1 VSSWFKKIVLVRSDV
16 RLFGKVTAERELDV
30 DVEFFR
36 SVAERETHAYQKRGL
51 LHAALPL
58 QTRVFLSPSSGLW
71 RVGRLVDK
79 YREESGAYSYSVK
92 FPNDHVVELPEG
104 DCFVRCLDRYADPS
118 QILAAGCMETQYYA
132 DRRRS
137 ALRRVRDLRSAAQ
150 GLVGISSASVELVP
164 HQVATVRR
172 VLNDRHIRYLLADE
186 VGLGKTIEAGLIIR
200 QLLLDNPGL
209 GVEVL
214 VPGTLTKQWATE
226 LESKCLLSDLEVSV
240 RSHEEIGELSESRVP
255 DLLVIDEAHR
265 LIYPRGTDDQV
276 AAYQELRKLAL
287 RIPRILLLSATPAL
301 GDEERLLA
309 LLNLLD
315 PISYP
320 LDQLSQFRA
329 RVEALQAVGR
339 LLLAIRPGGALFSLK
354 QQATRAREMFPNDAT
369 VLEEV
374 AVILGSDNDQPKRD
388 AAAAALKDHIAN
400 TYRIHQRLI
409 RARRVDVEKWS
420 MRPRGP
426 AWPLLTNVKVC
437 YDDDSST
444 SAIMAALEAWRDS
457 ALRQYFSDDSLA
469 ESLSK
474 RWIDLADGA
483 WRGSYDL
490 AIAARNSAPQ
500 FEGEVDELNEV
511 RRLAELSE
519 SSNSRYVKAST
530 EIAEWS
536 KQLGRDVSGR
546 PKKLVCFS
554 SSGVDAKRLFQQLEK
569 DLGRAQ
575 VISLLD
581 AGTDTARLV
590 EEFSQSTSFRVAV
603 GDRDAE
609 EGLNLQ
615 FVHGIFHLN
624 LPFDA
629 ARLEQ
634 RIGRLDRFGRKL
646 DRIEHRVLL
655 LGDADSS
662 LSSSWL
668 ALLANGFQIFNR
680 SISDV
685 QFCIDALE
693 REIRLRLFRDG
704 AYNIEAVSALI
715 ASQISAERGRLD
727 EQYAL
732 DDISQLLESADSL
745 VHAIETSEEDEGALE
760 KDIVP
765 WVRDVLGLSVESQQD
780 QANKIEQVSW
790 TRDTLLPEVPWRS
803 AFEPALHQ
811 RWTWRRRQSMQKRR
825 PRAALLRP
833 GSVLVEAL
841 ERVALWDDR
850 GIAYATLRVEP
861 GWVGIWLGFRLIWV
875 IEPALDTDSAVY
887 WRPDSSELTRR
898 AEAFL
903 PAITVEQLVLEDGD
917 RVKDQQVVDALS
929 RSYQQRR
936 DRSGRYDI
944 NLGNRPDLMLQFV
957 GQEQFAVMVDGATR
971 RARGALFEHGAVVS
985 ALSAARTASE
995 RDFYRTSRSLATR
1008 TALAESNPSVAEMPS
1023 PEEMSDA
1030 LLLRECV
1037 TTPRARLDE
1046 IGFFVISG
1054 TAAHE

>member
-1 VSSWFKKIVLVRSDV
+1 MSSWLKKIVLVRSDV
-16 RLFGKVTAERELDV
+16 RLFGKILTERENDV

-36 SVAERETHAYQKRGL
+36 SVAERETHTYQKRGL

-58 QTRVFLSPSSGLW
+58 QTRIFLSPSPGLW

-79 YREESGAYSYSVK
+79 YREETGTYTYSVK
-92 FPNDHVVELPEG
+92 FPNDDVVELPER

-137 ALRRVRDLRSAAQ
+137 ALRRMRDLRSAAQ
-150 GLVGISSASVELVP
+150 GLVGIASASVELVP

-172 VLNDRHIRYLLADE
+172 VLNDRKTRYLLADE
-186 VGLGKTIEAGLIIR
+186 VGLGKTVEAALIIR

-214 VPGTLTKQWATE
+214 VPSTLVKQWAAE
-226 LESKCLLSDLEVSV
+226 LESKCLLSNLDVSV
-240 RSHEEIGELSESRVP
+240 RSHEEVGKLDESNAP
-255 DLLVIDEAHR
+255 GMLVIDEAHR
-265 LIYPRGTDDQV
+265 LICPAGTVEQV
-276 AAYQELRKLAL
+276 AAYQKVRRLAS
-287 RIPRILLLSATPAL
+287 RVPRILLLSATPAL

-320 LDQLSQFRA
+320 LNQLKQFRA
-329 RVEALQAVGR
+329 RVESLQAVGR
-339 LLLAIRPGGALFSLK
+339 LLLAMRPGGAAFPLK
-354 QQATRAREMFPNDAT
+354 QQATKAREMFPTDTT
-369 VLEEV
+369 VAEE
-374 AVILGSDNDQPKRD
+374 AEVILDSDDDQSRRD

-409 RARRVDVEKWS
+409 RTRRVDVEKWS

-426 AWPLLTNVKVC
+426 AWPLLTNLKVC
-437 YDDDSST
+437 YDDDSGMA
-444 SAIMAALEAWRDS
+444 AIMAALETWRDS
-457 ALRQYFSDDSLA
+457 ALRHYFADESLA
-469 ESLSK
+469 GSLSQ
-474 RWIDLADGA
+474 RWIELVDAT
-483 WRGSYDL
+483 WRGSADL
-490 AIAARNSAPQ
+490 ATAAKTSVPQ
-500 FEGEVDELNEV
+500 FDGEADDLNELG
-511 RRLAELSE
+511 RLAEVSA
-519 SSNSRYVKAST
+519 SSNSRYVKASA

-554 SSGVDAKRLFQQLEK
+554 SSSADAKRLVRQLER

-575 VISLLD
+575 IVSLLD
-581 AGTDTARLV
+581 AGGDTARLV
-590 EEFSQSTSFRVAV
+590 EEFCRSTSLRVAV

-615 FVHGIFHLN
+615 FAHGIFHLN

-634 RIGRLDRFGRKL
+634 RIGRLDRFGRRL

-655 LGDADSS
+655 PCEADTSP
-662 LSSSWL
+662 SSSWL
-668 ALLANGFQIFNR
+668 SLLANGFQIFNR

-685 QFCIDALE
+685 QFRVDALE
-693 REIRLRLFRDG
+693 REIRLKLFRDG
-704 AYNIEAVSALI
+704 SYNIEELSARI
-715 ASQISAERGRLD
+715 TSQINAERERLD
-727 EQYAL
+727 EQHAL

-765 WVRDVLGLSVESQQD
+765 WVREVLGLRVESQQD
-780 QANKIEQVSW
+780 QSSKSDEVSW
-790 TRDTLLPEVPWRS
+790 TRDTLIPEVPWRS
-803 AFEPALHQ
+803 VFEPALHR
-811 RWTWRRRQSMQKRR
+811 RWTWRRRQSMQNRR
-825 PRAALLRP
+825 PGAALLRP
-833 GSVLVEAL
+833 GSLLMEAL

-850 GIAYATLRVEP
+850 GIAYATSRVEP
-861 GWVGIWLGFRLIWV
+861 GWLGIWRGFRLIWV

-887 WRPDSSELTRR
+887 SRADFSELTRR

-903 PAITVEQLVLEDGD
+903 PSITVEQYVLEDGEE
-917 RVKDQQVVDALS
+917 VKDRQVVEVLS
-929 RSYQQRR
+929 RPYHQRG

-944 NLGNRPDLMLQFV
+944 NLGNRPEAMLQFI
-957 GQEQFAVMVDGATR
+957 GREQFATMVENATR
-971 RARGALFEHGAVVS
+971 RARAALFEHQSVANT
-985 ALSAARTASE
+985 LSAARAACE
-995 RDFYRTSRSLATR
+995 RDFYRTSRSLAAR
-1008 TALAESNPSVAEMPS
+1008 TLLAKSNPSIAEMPS
-1023 PEEMSDA
+1023 PEETSDM
-1030 LLLRECV
+1030 LRLRECV

-1046 IGFFVISG
+1046 IGFLVISA